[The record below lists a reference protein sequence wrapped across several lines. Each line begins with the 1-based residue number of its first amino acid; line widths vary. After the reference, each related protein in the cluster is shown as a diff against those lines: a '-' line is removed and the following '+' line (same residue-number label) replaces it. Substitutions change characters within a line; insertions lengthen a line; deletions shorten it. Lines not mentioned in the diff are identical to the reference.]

1 MGMMNHYVMG
11 LEERVW
17 DKVADV
23 IAESDDIAEALEKGI
38 AIVKNSG
45 LDNYLGVQY
54 ITDTIHEMW
63 NEFWSSQE

>member
-54 ITDTIHEMW
+54 ITEGIHVMW